1 MRVFIS
7 ALVGLMLS
15 ASAFAQTASGTVSVV
30 EHTSPATAV
39 KSSLDGPMFEVVGRA
54 DSDVYMFRINKETGE
69 VLFLGNEKYVK
80 LSREAS
86 EDDTTMAGK
95 VNYQLVMS
103 STTVYLMNVNTGTL
117 WYLKSQ
123 GLTHAN
129 DSFVLV
135 KEICKIR
142 HWRYGDFV
150 K

>member
-7 ALVGLMLS
+7 ALAGLMLS
-15 ASAFAQTASGTVSVV
+15 VSAFAQTASGTVSVV
-30 EHTSPATAV
+30 EHPSPATAV
-39 KSSLDGPMFEVVGRA
+39 KSSIDGPMYEIVAMA
-54 DSDVYMFRINKETGE
+54 DSNVYMFRINKETGE
-69 VLFLGNEKYVK
+69 VLFLGNEKFVK

-103 STTVYLMNVNTGTL
+103 SNTVYLLNINTGTI

-129 DSFVLV
+129 DRFVLV
-135 KEICKIR
+135 REK
-142 HWRYGDFV
+142 
-150 K
+150 

>member
-1 MRVFIS
+1 MRMFLS

-39 KSSLDGPMFEVVGRA
+39 KSSIDGPMYEIVAMA

-69 VLFLGNEKYVK
+69 VLFLGNEKFVK

-103 STTVYLMNVNTGTL
+103 SNTVYLLNINTGTI
-117 WYLKSQ
+117 WYLKSP
-123 GLTHAN
+123 GLTRAN

-135 KEICKIR
+135 REK
-142 HWRYGDFV
+142 
-150 K
+150 

>member
-1 MRVFIS
+1 MFLS

-39 KSSLDGPMFEVVGRA
+39 KSSLDGPMYEIVAMA
-54 DSDVYMFRINKETGE
+54 DSNVYKFRINKETGE
-69 VLFLGNEKYVK
+69 VLFLGNEKFVK

-103 STTVYLMNVNTGTL
+103 SSTVYLMNVNTGTL

-129 DSFVLV
+129 DRFVLV
-135 KEICKIR
+135 REK
-142 HWRYGDFV
+142 
-150 K
+150 

>member
-1 MRVFIS
+1 MKIYKSVFICFGWADAECFGIRS
-7 ALVGLMLS
+7 DCIGY
-15 ASAFAQTASGTVSVV
+15 VSVV

-80 LSREAS
+80 MSREAS
-86 EDDTTMAGK
+86 EDDTTVAGK

-103 STTVYLMNVNTGTL
+103 SSTVYLMNVNTGTL

-135 KEICKIR
+135 KEK
-142 HWRYGDFV
+142 
-150 K
+150 

>member
-15 ASAFAQTASGTVSVV
+15 VSAFAQTASGTVSVV
-30 EHTSPATAV
+30 EHTSPAAAV

-103 STTVYLMNVNTGTL
+103 SSTVYLMNVNTGTL

-135 KEICKIR
+135 KEK
-142 HWRYGDFV
+142 
-150 K
+150 

>member
-1 MRVFIS
+1 MRVFLS

-103 STTVYLMNVNTGTL
+103 SNTVYLLNINTGTI
-117 WYLKSQ
+117 WYLKSP
-123 GLTHAN
+123 GLTRAN

-135 KEICKIR
+135 REK
-142 HWRYGDFV
+142 
-150 K
+150 

>member
-1 MRVFIS
+1 MRVFLS

-15 ASAFAQTASGTVSVV
+15 VSAFAQTASGTVSVV
-30 EHTSPATAV
+30 EHPSPATAV
-39 KSSLDGPMFEVVGRA
+39 KSSIDGPMYEIVAMA
-54 DSDVYMFRINKETGE
+54 DSNVYMFRINKETGE

-103 STTVYLMNVNTGTL
+103 SNTVYLLNINTGTI

-129 DSFVLV
+129 DRFVLV
-135 KEICKIR
+135 REK
-142 HWRYGDFV
+142 
-150 K
+150 

>member
-1 MRVFIS
+1 MRVFLS

-15 ASAFAQTASGTVSVV
+15 VSAFAQTASGTVSVV
-30 EHTSPATAV
+30 EHPSPATAV
-39 KSSLDGPMFEVVGRA
+39 KSSLDGPMYEIVAMA

-69 VLFLGNEKYVK
+69 VLFLGNDKFVK

-103 STTVYLMNVNTGTL
+103 SNTVYQLNINTGTI
-117 WYLKSQ
+117 WYLKSP

-129 DSFVLV
+129 DRFVLV
-135 KEICKIR
+135 REK
-142 HWRYGDFV
+142 
-150 K
+150 

>member
-15 ASAFAQTASGTVSVV
+15 ASAFAQTSSGIAPSTDYP
-30 EHTSPATAV
+30 SPAAAV

-54 DSDVYMFRINKETGE
+54 DSDLYMFRINKETGE

-86 EDDTTMAGK
+86 EDDTTVAGK

-103 STTVYLMNVNTGTL
+103 SSTVYLMNVNTGTL
-117 WYLKSQ
+117 LYLKSQ

-135 KEICKIR
+135 KEK
-142 HWRYGDFV
+142 
-150 K
+150 

>member
-1 MRVFIS
+1 MFLS

-30 EHTSPATAV
+30 EHPSPATAV
-39 KSSLDGPMFEVVGRA
+39 KSSLDGPMYEIVAMA
-54 DSDVYMFRINKETGE
+54 DSNVYKFRINKETGE

-103 STTVYLMNVNTGTL
+103 SSTVYLMNVNTGTL

-135 KEICKIR
+135 KEK
-142 HWRYGDFV
+142 
-150 K
+150 

>member
-1 MRVFIS
+1 MRMFLS

-15 ASAFAQTASGTVSVV
+15 ASAFAQTASGTVSVM
-30 EHTSPATAV
+30 EHTSPAAAV

-54 DSDVYMFRINKETGE
+54 YSDVYMFRINKETGE

-86 EDDTTMAGK
+86 EDDTTVAGK

-103 STTVYLMNVNTGTL
+103 SNTVYLLNINTGTI
-117 WYLKSQ
+117 WYLKSR
-123 GLTHAN
+123 GVTHAN

-135 KEICKIR
+135 REK
-142 HWRYGDFV
+142 
-150 K
+150 

>member
-15 ASAFAQTASGTVSVV
+15 VSAFAQTASGTVSVV

-69 VLFLGNEKYVK
+69 VLFLGNEKFVK

-103 STTVYLMNVNTGTL
+103 SNTVYLLNINTGTI
-117 WYLKSQ
+117 WYLKSR
-123 GLTHAN
+123 GVTHAN

-135 KEICKIR
+135 REK
-142 HWRYGDFV
+142 
-150 K
+150 

>member
-1 MRVFIS
+1 MFLS

-15 ASAFAQTASGTVSVV
+15 VSAFAQTASGTVSVV
-30 EHTSPATAV
+30 EHPSPATAV
-39 KSSLDGPMFEVVGRA
+39 KSSIDGPMYEIVAMA
-54 DSDVYMFRINKETGE
+54 DSNVYMFRINKETGE
-69 VLFLGNEKYVK
+69 VLFLGNEKFVK

-103 STTVYLMNVNTGTL
+103 SNTVYLLNINTGTI

-129 DSFVLV
+129 DRFVLV
-135 KEICKIR
+135 REK
-142 HWRYGDFV
+142 
-150 K
+150 

>member
-1 MRVFIS
+1 MRMFLS

-15 ASAFAQTASGTVSVV
+15 VSAFAQTASGTVSVV

-86 EDDTTMAGK
+86 EDDTTVAGK

-103 STTVYLMNVNTGTL
+103 SSTVYLMNVNTGTL

-135 KEICKIR
+135 KEK
-142 HWRYGDFV
+142 
-150 K
+150 

>member
-1 MRVFIS
+1 MRVFLS

-15 ASAFAQTASGTVSVV
+15 VSAFAQTASGTVSVV
-30 EHTSPATAV
+30 EHPSPATAV

-54 DSDVYMFRINKETGE
+54 DSNVYMFRINKETGE
-69 VLFLGNEKYVK
+69 VLFLGNEKFVK

-103 STTVYLMNVNTGTL
+103 SNTVYLLNINTGTI
-117 WYLKSQ
+117 WYLKSP

-135 KEICKIR
+135 REK
-142 HWRYGDFV
+142 
-150 K
+150 

>member
-1 MRVFIS
+1 MFLS

-30 EHTSPATAV
+30 EHTSPAAAV

-80 LSREAS
+80 MSREAS
-86 EDDTTMAGK
+86 EDDTTVAGK

-103 STTVYLMNVNTGTL
+103 SSTVYLMNVNTGTL

-135 KEICKIR
+135 KEK
-142 HWRYGDFV
+142 
-150 K
+150 

>member
-1 MRVFIS
+1 
-7 ALVGLMLS
+7 MLS
-15 ASAFAQTASGTVSVV
+15 VSAFAQTASGTVSVV
-30 EHTSPATAV
+30 EHPSPATAV
-39 KSSLDGPMFEVVGRA
+39 KSSLDGPMYEIVAMA

-69 VLFLGNEKYVK
+69 VLFLGNEKFVK
-80 LSREAS
+80 LGREAS

-103 STTVYLMNVNTGTL
+103 SNTVYLLNINTGTL

-135 KEICKIR
+135 REK
-142 HWRYGDFV
+142 
-150 K
+150 

>member
-1 MRVFIS
+1 MRVFLS

-15 ASAFAQTASGTVSVV
+15 VSAFAQTASGTVSVV
-30 EHTSPATAV
+30 EHPSPATAV
-39 KSSLDGPMFEVVGRA
+39 KSSLDGPMYEIVAMA

-69 VLFLGNEKYVK
+69 VLFLGNEKFVK

-86 EDDTTMAGK
+86 EDDTTVAGK

-103 STTVYLMNVNTGTL
+103 SSTVYLMNVNTGTL

-135 KEICKIR
+135 KEK
-142 HWRYGDFV
+142 
-150 K
+150 

>member
-1 MRVFIS
+1 MFLS

-30 EHTSPATAV
+30 EHTSPAAAV

-69 VLFLGNEKYVK
+69 VLFLGNGKYVK
-80 LSREAS
+80 MSREAS
-86 EDDTTMAGK
+86 EDDTTVAGK

-103 STTVYLMNVNTGTL
+103 SSTVYLMNVNTGTL

-135 KEICKIR
+135 KEK
-142 HWRYGDFV
+142 
-150 K
+150 

>member
-1 MRVFIS
+1 MRVFLS

-15 ASAFAQTASGTVSVV
+15 VSAFAQTASGTVSVV
-30 EHTSPATAV
+30 EHPSPATAV
-39 KSSLDGPMFEVVGRA
+39 KSSIDGPMYEIVAMA

-69 VLFLGNEKYVK
+69 VLFLGNEKFVK

-103 STTVYLMNVNTGTL
+103 SNTVYLLNINTGTI

-129 DSFVLV
+129 DRFVLV
-135 KEICKIR
+135 REK
-142 HWRYGDFV
+142 
-150 K
+150 

>member
-1 MRVFIS
+1 MFLS

-15 ASAFAQTASGTVSVV
+15 VSAFAQTASGTVSVV
-30 EHTSPATAV
+30 EHTSPAAAV

-80 LSREAS
+80 MSREAS
-86 EDDTTMAGK
+86 EDDTTVAGK

-103 STTVYLMNVNTGTL
+103 SSTVYLMNVNTGTL

-135 KEICKIR
+135 KEK
-142 HWRYGDFV
+142 
-150 K
+150 

>member
-80 LSREAS
+80 MSREAS
-86 EDDTTMAGK
+86 EDDTTVAGK

-135 KEICKIR
+135 KEK
-142 HWRYGDFV
+142 
-150 K
+150 

>member
-1 MRVFIS
+1 MFLS

-69 VLFLGNEKYVK
+69 VLFLGNAKYVK

-86 EDDTTMAGK
+86 EDDTTVAGK

-103 STTVYLMNVNTGTL
+103 SSTVYLMNVNTGTL
-117 WYLKSQ
+117 CYLKSQ

-135 KEICKIR
+135 KEK
-142 HWRYGDFV
+142 
-150 K
+150 

>member
-1 MRVFIS
+1 MRMFLS

-39 KSSLDGPMFEVVGRA
+39 KSSLDGPMYEIVAMA

-69 VLFLGNEKYVK
+69 VLFLGNAKYVK

-86 EDDTTMAGK
+86 EDDTTVAGK

-103 STTVYLMNVNTGTL
+103 SSTVYLMNVNTGTL

-135 KEICKIR
+135 KEK
-142 HWRYGDFV
+142 
-150 K
+150 

>member
-1 MRVFIS
+1 MRMFLS

-30 EHTSPATAV
+30 EHPSPATAV
-39 KSSLDGPMFEVVGRA
+39 KSSLDGPMYEIVAMA
-54 DSDVYMFRINKETGE
+54 DSNVYKFRINKETGE
-69 VLFLGNEKYVK
+69 VLFLGNEKFVK

-103 STTVYLMNVNTGTL
+103 SNTVYLLNINTGTI

-135 KEICKIR
+135 KEK
-142 HWRYGDFV
+142 
-150 K
+150 

>member
-1 MRVFIS
+1 MRMFLS

-69 VLFLGNEKYVK
+69 VLFLGNAKYVK

-103 STTVYLMNVNTGTL
+103 SNTVYLLNINTGTI
-117 WYLKSQ
+117 WYLKSP
-123 GLTHAN
+123 GLTRAN

-135 KEICKIR
+135 REK
-142 HWRYGDFV
+142 
-150 K
+150 

>member
-1 MRVFIS
+1 MFLS

-69 VLFLGNEKYVK
+69 VLFLGNAKYVK

-135 KEICKIR
+135 KEK
-142 HWRYGDFV
+142 
-150 K
+150 

>member
-1 MRVFIS
+1 MRMFLS

-15 ASAFAQTASGTVSVV
+15 ASAFAQTASGTVSEV
-30 EHTSPATAV
+30 EHPSPATAV

-86 EDDTTMAGK
+86 EDDTTVAGK

-103 STTVYLMNVNTGTL
+103 SSTVYLMNVNTGAL

-135 KEICKIR
+135 KEK
-142 HWRYGDFV
+142 
-150 K
+150 

>member
-1 MRVFIS
+1 MFLS

-30 EHTSPATAV
+30 EHTSPAAAV

-86 EDDTTMAGK
+86 EDDTTVAGK

-135 KEICKIR
+135 KEK
-142 HWRYGDFV
+142 
-150 K
+150 

>member
-1 MRVFIS
+1 MRVFLS

-15 ASAFAQTASGTVSVV
+15 VSAFAQTASGTVSVV
-30 EHTSPATAV
+30 EHPSPAAAV

-86 EDDTTMAGK
+86 EDDTTVAGK

-135 KEICKIR
+135 KEK
-142 HWRYGDFV
+142 
-150 K
+150 

>member
-15 ASAFAQTASGTVSVV
+15 ASTFAQTSSGIAPSTDYP
-30 EHTSPATAV
+30 SPATAV
-39 KSSLDGPMFEVVGRA
+39 KSSLDGPMYEIVAMA
-54 DSDVYMFRINKETGE
+54 DSNVYMFRINKETGE
-69 VLFLGNEKYVK
+69 VLSLGNEKFVK

-103 STTVYLMNVNTGTL
+103 SNTVYLLNINTGTI

-129 DSFVLV
+129 DRFVLV
-135 KEICKIR
+135 REK
-142 HWRYGDFV
+142 
-150 K
+150 

>member
-1 MRVFIS
+1 M
-7 ALVGLMLS
+7 VGLMLS

-30 EHTSPATAV
+30 EHPSPATAV
-39 KSSLDGPMFEVVGRA
+39 KSSLDGPMYEIVAMA

-103 STTVYLMNVNTGTL
+103 SNTVYLLNINTGTI

-129 DSFVLV
+129 DRFVLV
-135 KEICKIR
+135 REK
-142 HWRYGDFV
+142 
-150 K
+150 

>member
-1 MRVFIS
+1 MRVFLS

-15 ASAFAQTASGTVSVV
+15 VSAFAQTASGTVSVV
-30 EHTSPATAV
+30 EHPSPATAV
-39 KSSLDGPMFEVVGRA
+39 KSSLDGPMYEIVAMA
-54 DSDVYMFRINKETGE
+54 DSNVYMFRINKETGE
-69 VLFLGNEKYVK
+69 VLFLGNEKFVK

-103 STTVYLMNVNTGTL
+103 SNIVYLLNINTGTI

-129 DSFVLV
+129 DRFVLV
-135 KEICKIR
+135 REK
-142 HWRYGDFV
+142 
-150 K
+150 

>member
-15 ASAFAQTASGTVSVV
+15 ASAFAQTSSGIAPSTDYP
-30 EHTSPATAV
+30 SPAAAV

-80 LSREAS
+80 MSREAS
-86 EDDTTMAGK
+86 EDDTTVAGK

-103 STTVYLMNVNTGTL
+103 SSTVYLMNVNTGTL
-117 WYLKSQ
+117 WYLKSP

-135 KEICKIR
+135 KEK
-142 HWRYGDFV
+142 
-150 K
+150 